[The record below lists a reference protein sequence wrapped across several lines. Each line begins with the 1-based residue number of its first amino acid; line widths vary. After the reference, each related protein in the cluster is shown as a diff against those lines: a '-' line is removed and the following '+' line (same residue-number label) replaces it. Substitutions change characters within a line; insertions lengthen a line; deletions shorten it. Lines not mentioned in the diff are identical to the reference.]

1 MASSRIVGPHTIF
14 VSKVPWTVC
23 RDTLSAYFQQFGKV
37 KSSKISFDKYTARHR
52 GFGFVEFGSSEGFK
66 KALATENHVIEGS
79 KVLIYPNQDAPE
91 GSTEV

>member
-37 KSSKISFDKYTARHR
+37 KSSKISFVTYHFEQDKYTGRHR

-79 KVLIYPNQDAPE
+79 K
-91 GSTEV
+91 